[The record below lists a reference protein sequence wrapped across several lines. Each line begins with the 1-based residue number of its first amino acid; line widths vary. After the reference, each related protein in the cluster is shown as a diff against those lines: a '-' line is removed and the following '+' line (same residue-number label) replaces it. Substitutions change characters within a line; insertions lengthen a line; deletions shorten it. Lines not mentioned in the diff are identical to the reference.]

1 MGSCLAN
8 ISNSISPTAQALF
21 DELCTA
27 YIAPLDFPDLIISL
41 VGVSAAI
48 IAVHLLLEM
57 VRDLKQMTK
66 QKTKSKW
73 LGVRRDF
80 STEVEKS
87 RTVHVPDLDAALAE
101 ELQFQEALLVSL
113 FTAPTV
119 NEASSSEF
127 ASLST
132 ALTLNE
138 ASSSELALLS
148 TALNLNEASSSELAL
163 LSTALNLNEASSSEL
178 ALLSTALTLNDASS
192 SVQGEPFPKSFC
204 EICLEDKGKWQM
216 IEHEGCSHSFCS
228 ECMSKHIIARVEAN
242 MLEVNCPGIN
252 CRSLLNASHYRHLVP
267 KETLVRWDEAVCKSM
282 YVDSQKLYCP
292 YRDCSAMLVND
303 TGEAMGKSTCPL
315 CKRSFCAACQVP
327 WHSEFTCKKFKKLN
341 TQKKKEDAM
350 VMTLAKKKHWQKC
363 PQCKMLVEK
372 SEGCIHMTC
381 RCNHQFC
388 YRCGRKWS
396 STHEACYFKLGRL
409 ANRTFGKLL
418 VQ

>member
-1 MGSCLAN
+1 MGSFVAN
-8 ISNSISPTAQALF
+8 ISNSLSPTAQALF
-21 DELCTA
+21 NELWIA
-27 YIAPLDFPDLIISL
+27 YIAPLNFHGLIISV
-41 VGVSAAI
+41 VGVLAVI
-48 IAVHLLLEM
+48 IVVHLLLVM

-66 QKTKSKW
+66 LKMKSKW

-148 TALNLNEASSSELAL
+148 TALNLNE
-163 LSTALNLNEASSSEL
+163 
-178 ALLSTALTLNDASS
+178 
-192 SVQGEPFPKSFC
+192 GEPFPKSFC